1 MSSFV
6 TCAGKIIMNVL
17 WLFLSN
23 KQQKSK
29 KNIYIWVEFEVFT
42 KMSSLSPSL
51 AIPMLQIVIQ
61 HLKVSLFVS
70 FLSKIIRHFQ
80 GLLIENVKI
89 KIIHFFKCA
98 HCDKFCLFIL

>member
-17 WLFLSN
+17 WLFLSY

-29 KNIYIWVEFEVFT
+29 KIYIWVEFEVFT

-51 AIPMLQIVIQ
+51 AVPMLQIVIQ

-70 FLSKIIRHFQ
+70 FLSEIISHFQ
-80 GLLIENVKI
+80 GLLTENVKI

-98 HCDKFCLFIL
+98 HCDSFCLFIL